1 MVGKAGLFFKVYQR
15 IFYDNCEKEFTLSR
29 AWYVGQVL
37 FSIVFGYW
45 SVTSSSIYALAQYWR
60 VSNFHAIAVL
70 DGSFVRLE

>member
-37 FSIVFGYW
+37 FSIRLLVSYVIFNLCSCAILARVEFSRY
-45 SVTSSSIYALAQYWR
+45 SST
-60 VSNFHAIAVL
+60 
-70 DGSFVRLE
+70 